1 MKYMKWLINGAGK
14 GFKFHAIIPA
24 LSLMVTV
31 LLVKLKNLSIQYAW
45 IIMKKQ
51 NSNQNVKVEKMV
63 VFVKDFDHYHPQLIM
78 ALLIIAI
85 YTVLFEIFYTVLI

>member
-14 GFKFHAIIPA
+14 GFIFHATIPA
-24 LSLMVTV
+24 ISLMVTV
-31 LLVKLKNLSIQYAW
+31 LLVKLKNLHIQYAW

-51 NSNQNVKVEKMV
+51 DSNQNVKVEKMV
-63 VFVKDFDHYHPQLIM
+63 VFVKNFDHYYPQLIM

-85 YTVLFEIFYTVLI
+85 YTVLFEILYTVLS